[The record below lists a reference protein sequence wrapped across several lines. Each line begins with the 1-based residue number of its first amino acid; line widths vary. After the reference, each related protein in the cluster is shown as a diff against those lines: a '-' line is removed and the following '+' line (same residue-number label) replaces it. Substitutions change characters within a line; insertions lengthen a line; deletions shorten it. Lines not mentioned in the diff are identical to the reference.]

1 MLNFQNNISLRQY
14 NTFGIDAKAKSFI
27 NVKDSNDLV
36 EILSQNSDQEILV
49 IGGGSNLLLTK
60 DYPGLI
66 ISIQTKGIE
75 IIKEDKKEVIIK
87 VQAGEN
93 WHEFVLWCL
102 EHNLAGIE
110 NLALIPG
117 SVGAAPL
124 QNIGAYGVELKDVFH
139 DCEALSIATKKLEI
153 FNLNACDFGYRSSVF
168 KTILKGKYIIN
179 SVSFKLKKEPH
190 WVNTSY
196 RGLEEHLQGKEKTI
210 QNVARAVI
218 EIRSSKLP
226 DPKIIGNSGSFFK
239 NPIIP
244 IDDFK
249 KLELKH
255 PDVPNYPD
263 KQGWIKIPAAW
274 LIDTLGYKG
283 YRNNDAGVHQNQA
296 LVLVNYGNAKGSEI
310 KALAEKIKT
319 AVQTQF
325 SIDLEFE
332 VNII

>member
-1 MLNFQNNISLRQY
+1 MLNFQKDISLLQY
-14 NTFGIDAKAKSFI
+14 NTFGIDLKAKSFI
-27 NVKDSNDLV
+27 SVDDSNDLV
-36 EILSQNSDQEILV
+36 RVLSQNPDQEILV
-49 IGGGSNLLLTK
+49 MGGGSNLLFTK

-75 IIKEDKKEVIIK
+75 IIKEDKKEVVVN

-102 EHNLAGIE
+102 ENNLAGIE

-139 DCEALSIATKKLEI
+139 NCEALCIATKKLET
-153 FNLNACDFGYRSSVF
+153 FNVNACEFGYRSSVF
-168 KTILKGKYIIN
+168 KTTLKGKYIIN
-179 SVSFKLKKEPH
+179 SVSFKLKKKPH
-190 WVNTSY
+190 WINTSY
-196 RGLEEHLQGKEKTI
+196 KDLEEHLLGKEKTI
-210 QNVARAVI
+210 QNIARAVI
-218 EIRSSKLP
+218 EIRSIKLP
-226 DPKIIGNSGSFFK
+226 DPKKIGNSGSFFK

-249 KLELKH
+249 KLALRY
-255 PDVPNYPD
+255 PDTPNYPD
-263 KQGWIKIPAAW
+263 REGSIKISAAW
-274 LIDTLGYKG
+274 LIDKLGYKG
-283 YRNNDAGVHQNQA
+283 YRKNDVGVHQNQA

-310 KALAEKIKT
+310 KVLAEKIKA
-319 AVQTQF
+319 AVSAKF